1 MLKSARNGENY
12 ESINKAILQ
21 VQRRGRC
28 GILSR
33 LWIALYFTETLHMH
47 YLLSSMLSFTASA
60 LFNYVY
66 STKYVFCSRDRKNR
80 AGQFAVFLLLSG
92 CGLIL
97 NSLLMNALVEKLMLH
112 YMVAKICAA
121 MSVSVWNFV
130 SRKVFLEEGLS
141 LG

>member
-1 MLKSARNGENY
+1 MNQLIKQFCKFSVVGVAAFLVDHGLLF
-12 ESINKAILQ
+12 I
-21 VQRRGRC
+21 
-28 GILSR
+28 
-33 LWIALYFTETLHMH
+33 FTETLHMH